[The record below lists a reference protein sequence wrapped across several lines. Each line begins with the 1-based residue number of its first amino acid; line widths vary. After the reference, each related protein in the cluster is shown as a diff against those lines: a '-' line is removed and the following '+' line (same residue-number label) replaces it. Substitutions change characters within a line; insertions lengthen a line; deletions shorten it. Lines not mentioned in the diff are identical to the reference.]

1 MRGTSRTAISHR
13 RARRKAMSARSRRPA
28 PTVSSGRQISA
39 KGVVAFDAPEGH
51 EGSPRP
57 GGIRALG
64 WALAESGALRA
75 SLVAGR
81 LTGTLRPS
89 GVGSK
94 GIQPYPGKK
103 TSTQLCASREF
114 TVYWWVFSSKTP
126 SPNPLICRL
135 GIERVRSMTFMAVGK
150 ARENTLF
157 VVKREKASG
166 RSPPLGNGGIRGKGE
181 PPPRQGRG

>member
-13 RARRKAMSARSRRPA
+13 RARRKAMSARSKRPA

-39 KGVVAFDAPEGH
+39 KGVVAFDVPDGS
-51 EGSPRP
+51 EGSRKP

-64 WALAESGALRA
+64 CALAESGALRA

-135 GIERVRSMTFMAVGK
+135 GIERDRSMTFMAEEK
-150 ARENTLF
+150 SWQNPFLE
-157 VVKREKASG
+157 VKRKK
-166 RSPPLGNGGIRGKGE
+166 RSEEHTSELQSPDNIVCRH
-181 PPPRQGRG
+181 